1 MAGVGEL
8 QRLGR
13 AAGFSWAGLRAAFR
27 NEAAFRL
34 EVVSTLFLVPMAL
47 WMGDDGLERGVLI
60 GVWLLVIVIELLNSS
75 IEAAVDRMGEERHPL
90 AGRAK
95 DMGSAA
101 VLVAGIN
108 AGVVWLLILIN

>member
-8 QRLGR
+8 QRLVR
-13 AAGFSWAGLRAAFR
+13 AAGFSWAGLQAAFR
-27 NEAAFRL
+27 HEAAFRL
-34 EVVSTLFLVPMAL
+34 EVVSTLLLVPLAL
-47 WMGDDGLERGVLI
+47 WIGDDGLERGVLI
-60 GVWLLVIVIELLNSS
+60 SVWLLVIVVELLNSS
-75 IEAAVDRMGEERHPL
+75 VEAAVDRMGEERHPL

-108 AGVVWLLILIN
+108 AGVVWLLILFN